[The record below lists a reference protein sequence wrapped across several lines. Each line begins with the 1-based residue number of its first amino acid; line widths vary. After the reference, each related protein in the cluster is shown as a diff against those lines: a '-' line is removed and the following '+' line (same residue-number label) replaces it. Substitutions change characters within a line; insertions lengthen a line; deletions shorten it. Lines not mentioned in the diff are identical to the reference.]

1 MDAPPTDRAI
11 AELSVGCHRV
21 RIEPPLFLVENH
33 GPVSL
38 DEFDQLMGHIQRAIV
53 EQGVC
58 YFLMNVA
65 DTPPP
70 SPQVRERMRQ
80 QQRLVGLRATVGFGA
95 PPALVLFSWVIRR
108 GMELLTR
115 GKLPSFVMLRDEA
128 AARAWVH
135 ADLAAHP
142 LSAGGRSD
150 SQDD

>member
-1 MDAPPTDRAI
+1 MAATPSDSAI
-11 AELSVGCHRV
+11 AEISVGRHRV

-33 GPVSL
+33 GPVTL
-38 DEFDQLMGHIQRAIV
+38 AEFEQLMTHIQRAIV
-53 EQGVC
+53 EHGVR

-70 SPQVRERMRQ
+70 SPEVRERMRQ
-80 QQRLVGLRATVGFGA
+80 QERVVGLRATVGFGA

-115 GKLPSFVMLRDEA
+115 GKLPRFVMLRDEA
-128 AARAWVH
+128 AARAWVS

-142 LSAGGRSD
+142 LAAGGRSD